1 VLDRLIELDKKLLLF
16 FNGHHNS
23 FWDSLMYWVSRKE
36 VWIPFYIA
44 LIYFIYRS
52 FKSRTILIVFVI
64 VLVVTLS
71 DQVSS
76 SIFKPYFKRFRPC
89 RDPEMASMVHIVNDG
104 CGSKYGFV
112 SSHAANTFGV
122 ATFLFLL
129 FYRRNRNFIYC
140 FVWAAFVS
148 FSRVY
153 LGVHFPGDI
162 LVGAVIGV
170 LVAILLYYLYLRI
183 NGRLDKTAIN
193 KN

>member
-1 VLDRLIELDKKLLLF
+1 MLESLIELDKKLLLF
-16 FNGHHNS
+16 FNGHHTS
-23 FWDSLMYWVSRKE
+23 FLDTLMYWISRKE
-36 VWIPFYIA
+36 VWVPFYIA
-44 LIYFIYRS
+44 LIYLIYRS
-52 FKSRTILIVFVI
+52 FKKRTILIVVMI

-71 DQVSS
+71 DQMASS
-76 SIFKPYFKRFRPC
+76 VFKPYFKRFRPC

-122 ATFLFLL
+122 ASFLFLL
-129 FYRRNRNFIYC
+129 FYRRNKNFIYC

-162 LVGAVIGV
+162 LVGGLIGV
-170 LVAILLYYLYLRI
+170 LVASLLYYLYLNI
-183 NGRLDKTAIN
+183 NGRLDKAATN